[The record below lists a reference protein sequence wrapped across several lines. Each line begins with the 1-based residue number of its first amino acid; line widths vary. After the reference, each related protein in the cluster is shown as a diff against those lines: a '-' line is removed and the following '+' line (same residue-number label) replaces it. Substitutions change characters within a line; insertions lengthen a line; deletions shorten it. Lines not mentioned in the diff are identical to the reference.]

1 MPLIKLSAAELSG
14 LGARRSA
21 SPEYVRFLRGLSV
34 GEGGQGTVASEG
46 ASRPTIK
53 NRLNRAADEAG
64 VQLKYHRSNAETVI
78 FEVVST
84 EHAPRR
90 RGRPPKSAA

>member
-1 MPLIKLSAAELSG
+1 MPLIKMSSAELSTIKG
-14 LGARRSA
+14 RRSA
-21 SPEYVRFLRGLSV
+21 SPEYVRFLRSLSV

-53 NRLNRAADEAG
+53 NRLNRAAEESG
-64 VQLKYHRSNAETVI
+64 VQIKYLRSDAQTVI

-84 EHAPRR
+84 EQAPRR

>member
-1 MPLIKLSAAELSG
+1 MPLVKLSAAELSG
-14 LGARRSA
+14 LGSRRSA
-21 SPEYVRFLRGLSV
+21 PPEYLRFLRSLSV

-53 NRLNRAADEAG
+53 NRLNRAAEEAG
-64 VQLKYHRSNAETVI
+64 VQLKYRRSDAQTVI

-90 RGRPPKSAA
+90 RARPPRALA